1 MRVLRRKRIFDLCFR
16 ARKERRVAA
25 RRERELRVE
34 GWWSNV
40 PNTCGGTRSRGELC
54 EEDKKVLVLGD
65 VETLGFT

>member
-1 MRVLRRKRIFDLCFR
+1 M
-16 ARKERRVAA
+16 AA

>member
-1 MRVLRRKRIFDLCFR
+1 MFSREKR
-16 ARKERRVAA
+16 ERVAA